1 MSKIYIAKI
10 EVEYEVDENNNLHWE
25 EDFEP
30 RTKEKLVDLLKNE
43 LDQII
48 FSGVQSN
55 QIYDMITVEEKGN

>member
-1 MSKIYIAKI
+1 MKIYVAKI

-25 EDFEP
+25 EGFEP

-43 LDQII
+43 LDEII
-48 FSGVQSN
+48 FSSVQSN